1 MTKELVIV
9 RPDDWHLH
17 LRDEDFLPI
26 TVNESAK
33 SFARA
38 IIMPNLVPPITKLVD
53 AENYKRRILNA
64 LKPNLSFDPLM
75 TLYLTEETD
84 PKEVKEGFLSGQISA
99 VKLYPAGAT
108 TNSQSGVRNFE
119 KIKPVL
125 EIMAEIGCPLCIHG
139 EVTEKNIDIF
149 DREKAFIDNV
159 LNKIRTDNPTLKV
172 IMEHITTKDAVDY
185 VFSEN
190 ENLAA
195 TVTTHHLSINRNDLL
210 AGGIR
215 PHFYCLPVV
224 KRETHRLALVEAVVS
239 GSPKFFLGTDSAPH
253 LDRDKESSCGCAG
266 CFTATNSLEILAH
279 IFEEQNALNKLELFT
294 SINGAKFYGKNINN
308 DKIRIV
314 KKDKPTSFPEKIS
327 TPSGEITVFKPNFKT
342 KWQVQLQFI

>member
-17 LRDEDFLPI
+17 LRDKDFLPI

-38 IIMPNLVPPITKLVD
+38 IIMPNLVPPITKLID
-53 AENYKRRILNA
+53 AENYRRRILSA

-84 PKEVKEGFLSGQISA
+84 PKEVKEGFLGGKISA

-149 DREKAFIDNV
+149 DREKAFIDNI
-159 LNKIRTDNPTLKV
+159 LSKIRTDNPTLKV
-172 IMEHITTKDAVDY
+172 IMEHITTKDAIDY
-185 VFSEN
+185 VISEN

-279 IFEEQNALNKLELFT
+279 IFEEQNSLNKLELFT

-308 DKIRIV
+308 DQIRIV

-327 TPSGEITVFKPNFKT
+327 TPSGEITVFKPNFET
-342 KWQVQLQFI
+342 NWEVQVQFK

>member
-1 MTKELVIV
+1 MTTELVIV

-17 LRDEDFLPI
+17 LRDKDFLPI
-26 TVNESAK
+26 TVNESAR

-53 AENYKRRILNA
+53 VKNYKQRILSA
-64 LKPNLSFDPLM
+64 LKPDLSFDPLM

-84 PKEVKEGFLSGQISA
+84 PKEVKDGFVSGQISA

-119 KIKPVL
+119 KIKPIL
-125 EIMAEIGCPLCIHG
+125 EIMAEIKCPLCIHG
-139 EVTEKNIDIF
+139 EVTDNNIDIF

-159 LNKIRTDNPTLKV
+159 LTKIRNDNPALKV

-185 VFSEN
+185 VLSEN

-210 AGGIR
+210 AGGIK

-224 KRETHRLALVEAVVS
+224 KREPHRLALVEAVVS

-253 LDRDKESSCGCAG
+253 LDQDKESFCGCAG
-266 CFTATNSLEILAH
+266 CFTAVNTLEILAH
-279 IFEEQNALNKLELFT
+279 IFEEQKALDKLELFT
-294 SINGAKFYGKNINN
+294 SINGAKFYGKNINS

-314 KKDKPTSFPEKIS
+314 KKDKPTSFPEKLS
-327 TPSGEITVFKPNFKT
+327 TPRGEITVFKPNFET
-342 KWQVQLQFI
+342 KWQVLV

>member
-1 MTKELVIV
+1 MTKELVLV

-17 LRDEDFLPI
+17 LRDEEFLPI

-38 IIMPNLVPPITKLVD
+38 IIMPNLVPPITKLID
-53 AENYKRRILNA
+53 AKNYKRRIMNA

-84 PKEVKEGFLSGQISA
+84 PKEVKEGYITGQISA

-119 KIKPVL
+119 KVKPIL

-139 EVTEKNIDIF
+139 EVTDNYVDIF
-149 DREKAFIDNV
+149 DREKAFIDSI
-159 LNKIRTDNPTLKV
+159 LEKIRADNPNLKV

-185 VFSEN
+185 VFSGDD
-190 ENLAA
+190 NLAA
-195 TVTTHHLSINRNDLL
+195 TVTTHHLSINRNTLL

-215 PHFYCLPVV
+215 PHFYCLPVA
-224 KRETHRLALVEAVVS
+224 KRESHRLALVEAAVS
-239 GSPKFFLGTDSAPH
+239 GSSKFFLGTDSAPH
-253 LDRDKESSCGCAG
+253 LDQDKESSCGCAG
-266 CFTATNSLEILAH
+266 CFTATNSIEILAH
-279 IFEEQNALNKLELFT
+279 IFEEQKALGKLELFT
-294 SINGAKFYGKNINN
+294 SINGAKFYGKSINP
-308 DKIRIV
+308 DKIKIV
-314 KKDKPTSFPEKIS
+314 KKDEPTSFPKKIS
-327 TPSGEITVFKPNFKT
+327 TPSGEITVFKPNFET
-342 KWQVQLQFI
+342 KWQIQV

>member
-1 MTKELVIV
+1 MTKELVLV

-17 LRDEDFLPI
+17 LRDEEFLPI

-38 IIMPNLVPPITKLVD
+38 IIMPNLVPPITKLID
-53 AENYKRRILNA
+53 AKNYKRRIMNA

-84 PKEVKEGFLSGQISA
+84 PKEVKEGYITGQISA

-119 KIKPVL
+119 KVKPIL

-139 EVTEKNIDIF
+139 EVTDNYVDIF
-149 DREKAFIDNV
+149 DREKAFIDSI
-159 LNKIRTDNPTLKV
+159 LEKIRADNPNLKV

-185 VFSEN
+185 VFSGDD
-190 ENLAA
+190 NLAA
-195 TVTTHHLSINRNDLL
+195 TVTTHHLSINRNTLL

-224 KRETHRLALVEAVVS
+224 KRESHRLALVEAAVS
-239 GSPKFFLGTDSAPH
+239 GSSKFFLGTDSAPH
-253 LDRDKESSCGCAG
+253 LDQDKESSCGCAG
-266 CFTATNSLEILAH
+266 CFTATNSIEILAH
-279 IFEEQNALNKLELFT
+279 IFEEQKALGKLELFT
-294 SINGAKFYGKNINN
+294 SINGAKFYGKSINP
-308 DKIRIV
+308 DKIKIV
-314 KKDKPTSFPEKIS
+314 KKDEPTSFPKKIS
-327 TPSGEITVFKPNFKT
+327 TPNGEITVFKPNFET
-342 KWQVQLQFI
+342 KWQIQV

>member
-1 MTKELVIV
+1 MIKELVIV

-17 LRDEDFLPI
+17 LRDQEFLPM

-38 IIMPNLVPPITKLVD
+38 IIMPNLVPPITKLID
-53 AENYKRRILNA
+53 AENYKRRIMNA

-84 PKEVKEGFLSGQISA
+84 PNEVKEGFITGQISA

-119 KIKPVL
+119 KIKPIL
-125 EIMAEIGCPLCIHG
+125 EMMAEIGCPLCIHG
-139 EVTEKNIDIF
+139 EVTDIDIDIF
-149 DREKAFIDNV
+149 DREKAFIDRV
-159 LNKIRTDNPTLKV
+159 LTKIRTDNPNLKV

-185 VFSEN
+185 VFSGN

-195 TVTTHHLSINRNDLL
+195 TVTTHHLSINRNNLL

-224 KRETHRLALVEAVVS
+224 KREAHRLALVEAAVS

-253 LDRDKESSCGCAG
+253 LDQDKESSCGCAG
-266 CFTATNSLEILAH
+266 CFTAANSIEILAH
-279 IFEEQNALNKLELFT
+279 IFEEQSALNKLELFT
-294 SINGAKFYGKNINN
+294 SINGAKFYGKNINSG
-308 DKIRIV
+308 KIKIV
-314 KKDKPTSFPEKIS
+314 KKDKPTCFPDKIS
-327 TPSGEITVFKPNFKT
+327 TPRGEITVFKPDFET
-342 KWQVQLQFI
+342 KWQVQV

>member
-1 MTKELVIV
+1 MTKELVLV

-17 LRDEDFLPI
+17 LRDEEFLPI

-38 IIMPNLVPPITKLVD
+38 IIMPNLVPPITKLID
-53 AENYKRRILNA
+53 AENYKRRIMNA

-84 PKEVKEGFLSGQISA
+84 PKEVREGYITGQISA

-119 KIKPVL
+119 KVKHIL

-139 EVTEKNIDIF
+139 EVTDNYVDIF
-149 DREKAFIDNV
+149 DREKAFIDSI
-159 LNKIRTDNPTLKV
+159 LEKIRADNPNLKV

-185 VFSEN
+185 VFSGDD
-190 ENLAA
+190 NLAA
-195 TVTTHHLSINRNDLL
+195 TVTTHHLSINRNTLL

-224 KRETHRLALVEAVVS
+224 KRESHRLALVEAAVS
-239 GSPKFFLGTDSAPH
+239 GSSKFFLGTDSAPH
-253 LDRDKESSCGCAG
+253 LDQDKESSCGCAG
-266 CFTATNSLEILAH
+266 CFTATNSIEILAH
-279 IFEEQNALNKLELFT
+279 IFEEQKALGKLELFT
-294 SINGAKFYGKNINN
+294 SINGAKFYGKSINP
-308 DKIRIV
+308 DKIKIV
-314 KKDKPTSFPEKIS
+314 KKDEPTSFPKKIS
-327 TPSGEITVFKPNFKT
+327 TPSGEITVFKPNFET
-342 KWQVQLQFI
+342 KWQIQV

>member
-1 MTKELVIV
+1 MTKELVLV

-17 LRDEDFLPI
+17 LRDEEFLPI

-38 IIMPNLVPPITKLVD
+38 IIMPNLVPPITKLID
-53 AENYKRRILNA
+53 AKNYKRRIMNA

-84 PKEVKEGFLSGQISA
+84 PKEVKEGYITGQISA

-119 KIKPVL
+119 KVKPIL

-139 EVTEKNIDIF
+139 EVTDNYVDIF
-149 DREKAFIDNV
+149 DREKAFIDSI
-159 LNKIRTDNPTLKV
+159 LEKIRADNPNLKV

-185 VFSEN
+185 VFSGDD
-190 ENLAA
+190 NLAA
-195 TVTTHHLSINRNDLL
+195 TVTTHHLSINRNTLL

-224 KRETHRLALVEAVVS
+224 KRESHRLALVEAAVS
-239 GSPKFFLGTDSAPH
+239 GSSKFFLGTDSAPH
-253 LDRDKESSCGCAG
+253 LDQDKESSCGCAG
-266 CFTATNSLEILAH
+266 CFTATNSIEILAH
-279 IFEEQNALNKLELFT
+279 IFEEQKALGKLELFT
-294 SINGAKFYGKNINN
+294 SINGAKFYGKSINP
-308 DKIRIV
+308 DKIKIV
-314 KKDKPTSFPEKIS
+314 KKDEPTSFPKKIS
-327 TPSGEITVFKPNFKT
+327 TPSGEITVFKPNFET
-342 KWQVQLQFI
+342 KWQIQV

>member
-1 MTKELVIV
+1 MIKELIIV

-17 LRDEDFLPI
+17 LRDEDLLPI

-38 IIMPNLVPPITKLVD
+38 IIMPNLVPPITKLID
-53 AENYKRRILNA
+53 AENYKQRIMNA
-64 LKPNLSFDPLM
+64 LRPNLSFNPLM

-84 PKEVKEGFLSGQISA
+84 PKEVKEGYVTGQISA

-119 KIKPVL
+119 KIKPIL
-125 EIMAEIGCPLCIHG
+125 EMMEEIGCPLCIHG
-139 EVTEKNIDIF
+139 EVTDNNIDIF
-149 DREKAFIDNV
+149 DREKVFINTV
-159 LNKIRTDNPTLKV
+159 LDKICTDNPTLKV

-185 VFSEN
+185 VLSGN

-195 TVTTHHLSINRNDLL
+195 TITTHHLSINRNDLL

-215 PHFYCLPVV
+215 PHFYCLPLV
-224 KRETHRLALVEAVVS
+224 KREAHRLALVKAVVS

-253 LDRDKESSCGCAG
+253 LDHDKESSCGCAG
-266 CFTATNSLEILAH
+266 CFTATNTLEILAH
-279 IFEEQNALNKLELFT
+279 IFEEQKSLNKLELFT
-294 SINGAKFYGKNINN
+294 SINGAKFYGKEINS
-308 DKIRIV
+308 DKLRIV
-314 KKDKPTSFPEKIS
+314 KKNKPTVFPEKIS
-327 TPSGEITVFKPNFKT
+327 TPRGKITVFKPNFET
-342 KWQVQLQFI
+342 KWQVQV

>member
-1 MTKELVIV
+1 MTKELVLV

-17 LRDEDFLPI
+17 LRDEEFLPI

-38 IIMPNLVPPITKLVD
+38 IIMPNLVPPITKLID
-53 AENYKRRILNA
+53 AENYKRRIMNA

-84 PKEVKEGFLSGQISA
+84 PKEVKEGYITGQISA

-119 KIKPVL
+119 KVKPIL

-139 EVTEKNIDIF
+139 EVTDNYVDIF
-149 DREKAFIDNV
+149 DREKAFIDSI
-159 LNKIRTDNPTLKV
+159 LEKIRADNPNLKV

-185 VFSEN
+185 VFSGDD
-190 ENLAA
+190 NLAA
-195 TVTTHHLSINRNDLL
+195 TVTTHHLSINRNTLL

-224 KRETHRLALVEAVVS
+224 KRESHRLALVEAAVS
-239 GSPKFFLGTDSAPH
+239 GSSKFFLGTDSAPH
-253 LDRDKESSCGCAG
+253 LDQDKESSCGCAG
-266 CFTATNSLEILAH
+266 CFTATNSIEILAH
-279 IFEEQNALNKLELFT
+279 IFEEQKALGKLELFT
-294 SINGAKFYGKNINN
+294 SINGAKFYGKSINP
-308 DKIRIV
+308 DKIKIV
-314 KKDKPTSFPEKIS
+314 KKDEPTSFPKKIS
-327 TPSGEITVFKPNFKT
+327 TPSGEITVFKPNFET
-342 KWQVQLQFI
+342 KWQIQV

>member
-1 MTKELVIV
+1 MTKELVLV

-17 LRDEDFLPI
+17 LRDEEFLPI

-38 IIMPNLVPPITKLVD
+38 IIMPNLVPPITKLID
-53 AENYKRRILNA
+53 AENYKRRIMNA

-84 PKEVKEGFLSGQISA
+84 PKEVKEGYITGQISA

-119 KIKPVL
+119 KVKPIL

-139 EVTEKNIDIF
+139 EVTDNYVDIF
-149 DREKAFIDNV
+149 DREKAFIDSV
-159 LNKIRTDNPTLKV
+159 LEKIRADNPNLKV

-185 VFSEN
+185 VFSGDD
-190 ENLAA
+190 NLAA
-195 TVTTHHLSINRNDLL
+195 TVTTHHLSINRNTLL

-224 KRETHRLALVEAVVS
+224 KRESHRLALVEAAVS
-239 GSPKFFLGTDSAPH
+239 GSSKFFLGTDSAPH
-253 LDRDKESSCGCAG
+253 LDQDKESSCGCAG
-266 CFTATNSLEILAH
+266 CFTATNSIEILAH
-279 IFEEQNALNKLELFT
+279 IFEEQKALGKLELFT
-294 SINGAKFYGKNINN
+294 SINGAKFYGKSINP
-308 DKIRIV
+308 DKIKIV
-314 KKDKPTSFPEKIS
+314 KKDEPTSFPKKIS
-327 TPSGEITVFKPNFKT
+327 TPSGEITVFKPNFET
-342 KWQVQLQFI
+342 KWQIQV

>member
-1 MTKELVIV
+1 MVKELVIV

-17 LRDEDFLPI
+17 LRDEDLLPI

-53 AENYKRRILNA
+53 AKSYKYRIMKA
-64 LKPNLSFDPLM
+64 LKPNLSFIPLM
-75 TLYLTEETD
+75 TLYMTEETD
-84 PKEVKEGFLSGQISA
+84 PREVEKGFMNGLISA

-108 TNSQSGVRNFE
+108 TNSQSGVKNFE

-139 EVTEKNIDIF
+139 EVTDSNIDIF
-149 DREKAFIDNV
+149 DREKVFINTV
-159 LNKIRTDNPTLKV
+159 LEKIRTDNPTLKV

-185 VFSEN
+185 VIAGKN
-190 ENLAA
+190 NLAA
-195 TVTTHHLSINRNDLL
+195 TITTHHLAINRNDLL
-210 AGGIR
+210 AGGIK

-224 KRETHRLALVEAVVS
+224 KREDHRLALVEAAVS

-253 LDRDKESSCGCAG
+253 LDHDKESSCGCAG
-266 CFTATNSLEILAH
+266 CFTATNTLEILAH
-279 IFEEQNALNKLELFT
+279 IFEERRALNKLELFT
-294 SINGAKFYGKNINN
+294 SINGAEFYGKNINT
-308 DKIRIV
+308 DKIKLI
-314 KKDKPTSFPEKIS
+314 KKDKPVSFPKKLS
-327 TPSGEITVFKPNFKT
+327 TPLGKITIFKPNFET
-342 KWQVQLQFI
+342 KWQVQA

>member
-38 IIMPNLVPPITKLVD
+38 IIMPNLVPPITKLID
-53 AENYKRRILNA
+53 AENYKRRILSA

-84 PKEVKEGFLSGQISA
+84 PKEVKEGFLSDQISA

-149 DREKAFIDNV
+149 DREKAFIDNI
-159 LNKIRTDNPTLKV
+159 LSKIRSDNPTLKV

-185 VFSEN
+185 VISEN
-190 ENLAA
+190 ANLAA

-224 KRETHRLALVEAVVS
+224 KRETHQLALIEAVVS

-279 IFEEQNALNKLELFT
+279 IFEEQNSLNKLELFT
-294 SINGAKFYGKNINN
+294 SINGAKFYGKSINN

-342 KWQVQLQFI
+342 NWEVQVQFK

>member
-1 MTKELVIV
+1 MIKELVIV

-17 LRDEDFLPI
+17 LRDQEFLPM

-38 IIMPNLVPPITKLVD
+38 IIMPNLVPPITKLID
-53 AENYKRRILNA
+53 AENYKRRIMNA

-84 PKEVKEGFLSGQISA
+84 PNEVKEGYITGQISA

-119 KIKPVL
+119 KIKPIL
-125 EIMAEIGCPLCIHG
+125 EMMAEIGCPLCIHG
-139 EVTEKNIDIF
+139 EVTDIDIDIF
-149 DREKAFIDNV
+149 DREKAFIERV
-159 LNKIRTDNPTLKV
+159 LTKIRTDNPNLKI

-185 VFSEN
+185 VFSGN

-195 TVTTHHLSINRNDLL
+195 TITTHHLSINRNNLL

-224 KRETHRLALVEAVVS
+224 KRETHRLALVEAAVS
-239 GSPKFFLGTDSAPH
+239 GSAKFFLGTDSAPH
-253 LDRDKESSCGCAG
+253 LDQDKESSCGCAG
-266 CFTATNSLEILAH
+266 CFTAANSIEILAH
-279 IFEEQNALNKLELFT
+279 IFEEQRALNKLELFT
-294 SINGAKFYGKNINN
+294 SINGAKFYGKNINSG
-308 DKIRIV
+308 KIKIV
-314 KKDKPTSFPEKIS
+314 KKDKPTCFPDKIS
-327 TPSGEITVFKPNFKT
+327 TPRGEITVFKPDFET
-342 KWQVQLQFI
+342 KWQVQV

>member
-1 MTKELVIV
+1 MTKELVLV

-17 LRDEDFLPI
+17 LRDEEFLPI

-38 IIMPNLVPPITKLVD
+38 IIMPNLVPPITKLID
-53 AENYKRRILNA
+53 AENYKRRIMNA

-84 PKEVKEGFLSGQISA
+84 PKEVKEGYITGQISA

-119 KIKPVL
+119 KVKHIL

-139 EVTEKNIDIF
+139 EVTDNYVDIF
-149 DREKAFIDNV
+149 DREKAFIDSI
-159 LNKIRTDNPTLKV
+159 LEKIRADNPNLKV

-185 VFSEN
+185 VFSGDD
-190 ENLAA
+190 NLAA
-195 TVTTHHLSINRNDLL
+195 TVTTHHLSINRNTLL

-224 KRETHRLALVEAVVS
+224 KRESHRLALVEAAVS
-239 GSPKFFLGTDSAPH
+239 GSSKFFLGTDSAPH
-253 LDRDKESSCGCAG
+253 LDQDKESSCGCAG
-266 CFTATNSLEILAH
+266 CFTATNSIEILAH
-279 IFEEQNALNKLELFT
+279 IFEEQKALGKLELFT
-294 SINGAKFYGKNINN
+294 SINGAKFYGKSINP
-308 DKIRIV
+308 DKIKIV
-314 KKDKPTSFPEKIS
+314 KKDEPTSFPKKIS
-327 TPSGEITVFKPNFKT
+327 TPSGEITVFKPNFET
-342 KWQVQLQFI
+342 KWQIQV

>member
-1 MTKELVIV
+1 MIKELEIV

-17 LRDEDFLPI
+17 LRDNDFLPI

-38 IIMPNLVPPITKLVD
+38 IIMPNLVPPITKLID
-53 AENYKRRILNA
+53 AKNYKRRILSA

-75 TLYLTEETD
+75 TLYLTERTD
-84 PKEVKEGFLSGQISA
+84 PKEVKEGFVSGQISA

-108 TNSQSGVRNFE
+108 TNSESGVQNFE
-119 KIKPVL
+119 KIKPIL

-139 EVTEKNIDIF
+139 EVTDNNIDIF

-159 LNKIRTDNPTLKV
+159 LNKIQNDNPALKI

-185 VFSEN
+185 VSSGN
-190 ENLAA
+190 QNLAA
-195 TVTTHHLSINRNDLL
+195 TVTTHHLSTNRNDLL

-224 KRETHRLALVEAVVS
+224 KRESHRLALVEAVVS
-239 GSPKFFLGTDSAPH
+239 GSQKFFLGTDSAPH
-253 LDRDKESSCGCAG
+253 LDQDKESFCGCAG
-266 CFTATNSLEILAH
+266 CFTATNTLEILAH
-279 IFEEQNALNKLELFT
+279 IFEEQKALHKLELFT
-294 SINGAKFYGKNINN
+294 SINGAKFYGKNINS

-327 TPSGEITVFKPNFKT
+327 TPCGKITVFKPNFAT
-342 KWQVQLQFI
+342 KWQVQV